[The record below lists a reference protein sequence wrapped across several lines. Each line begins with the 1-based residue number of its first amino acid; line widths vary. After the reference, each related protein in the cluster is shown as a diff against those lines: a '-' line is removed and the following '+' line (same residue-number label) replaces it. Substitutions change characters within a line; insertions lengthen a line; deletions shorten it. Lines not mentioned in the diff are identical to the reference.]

1 MEEIGM
7 ANRSRRP
14 TISDIASAAG
24 VSKTTVSRYINGRRE
39 LMSEKTRERIQAV
52 IELSNYQ
59 PSDVARSLKMQRTNL
74 IGVLVADMSSPFSS
88 AVLGAVGEYL
98 NERGYMPLIADANK
112 SLKKEK
118 ELIDLFISKNVAGLI
133 VNTTSFSND
142 YLIEVACQGL
152 PVVLCDRY
160 VDKYNFNI
168 VTTESDH
175 IICQLVQHLKDEGY
189 TRPVMFSQKWEN
201 NSARSRRR
209 TSFISAVK
217 QIYGYDPSDDIFVV
231 DGNWGL
237 TARAQLEHLLARL
250 GPNEIPAVFGVNTVT
265 TIKAYKAIKEKGL
278 KIPYDIGLCGP
289 EDWNWQS
296 EMNWPLLVEPSIT
309 TIAIPAK
316 EIGSQSA
323 RILTQLLENKDRPV
337 EELLLPSELKI
348 RQSTSRNT

>member
-1 MEEIGM
+1 
-7 ANRSRRP
+7 
-14 TISDIASAAG
+14 
-24 VSKTTVSRYINGRRE
+24 
-39 LMSEKTRERIQAV
+39 MSEKTRERIQAV

-168 VTTESDH
+168 VTTE
-175 IICQLVQHLKDEGY
+175 
-189 TRPVMFSQKWEN
+189 
-201 NSARSRRR
+201 R

-237 TARAQLEHLLARL
+237 TASAQLEHLLDRL
-250 GPNEIPAVFGVNTVT
+250 GPNDIPAVFGVNTVT

-348 RQSTSRNT
+348 RQSTSRNAQCGKEYKG

>member
-1 MEEIGM
+1 M
-7 ANRSRRP
+7 ANRFRRP

-24 VSKTTVSRYINGRRE
+24 VSKTTVSRYINGHRE
-39 LMSEKTRERIQAV
+39 LMSEKTRERIQTV

-59 PSDVARSLKMQRTNL
+59 PSDIARSLKRQRTNL
-74 IGVLVADMSSPFSS
+74 VGVLVADMSSPFSS
-88 AVLGAVGEYL
+88 AILGTIGEYL
-98 NERGYMPLIADANK
+98 NERGYTPLIADANK

-133 VNTTSFSND
+133 VNTTSFVND

-168 VTTESDH
+168 VTTESDN
-175 IICQLVQHLKDEGY
+175 IICQLIQQLRDEGY

-201 NSARSRRR
+201 NSARFRRR
-209 TSFISAVK
+209 KSFIAAVK
-217 QIYGYDPSDDIFVV
+217 QIYGYDPSGDIFVV
-231 DGNWGL
+231 DENCGL
-237 TARAQLEHLLARL
+237 TARIQLKQLMDRL
-250 GPNEIPAVFGVNTVT
+250 GPNDIPAVFGVNSVT
-265 TIKAYKAIKEKGL
+265 TIKAYKAIKEAGL
-278 KIPYDIGLCGP
+278 NIPFDIGLCGP

-309 TIAIPAK
+309 TIAIPAR
-316 EIGSQSA
+316 EIGSQTA
-323 RILTQLLENKDRPV
+323 RILTQLLENKDHAT

-348 RQSTSRNT
+348 RQSTSRKS